1 VAEVELPDPE
11 ELEERRD
18 KAFSRRVALVTAVY
32 AVVLAI
38 ASLGGNNAMK
48 EMLLAQQEASNQW
61 SYYQAKVIREHLNR
75 GNKLILES
83 QLAEPSAL
91 RGAEREKLEGL
102 ARRFADEEKRMNADK
117 KEIEPKAKAAEAER
131 DLNQA
136 KDPYFDYAEVLLQIA
151 IAAPRWRSWP
161 PPAPCSGSRPSSPS
175 SVPSAPSTASC
186 CSSACPSCTGTDP
199 VAVTD
204 VDEDVRPAHR
214 PRRPGRQ
221 RGRASS
227 VQRSSR
233 GG

>member
-11 ELEERRD
+11 EVEERRD

-75 GNKLILES
+75 GNKLVLET
-83 QLAEPSAL
+83 QLAEPAAL
-91 RGAEREKLEGL
+91 RGAEREKFEAL
-102 ARRFADEEKRMNADK
+102 ARKFADEEKRMNADK

-151 IAAPRWRSWP
+151 IV
-161 PPAPCSGSRPSSPS
+161 CSSVAIIASSRPMFWFSSLLA
-175 SVPSAPSTASC
+175 VLGAL
-186 CSSACPSCTGTDP
+186 CTLNGFLLL
-199 VAVTD
+199 
-204 VDEDVRPAHR
+204 VRIPLLH
-214 PRRPGRQ
+214 GH
-221 RGRASS
+221 
-227 VQRSSR
+227 
-233 GG
+233 